1 MSPFYY
7 ILTESITKQAP
18 SLSQIETF
26 KHVKKALLRPTL
38 TALLL
43 AIMAT
48 AGARTLSPKHEM
60 RAAWIASVE
69 NIDWPSAKGLT
80 PDQQRQ
86 EFIKLVDR
94 LKNVGI
100 NAVIVQIRPCADA
113 LYDSKVEPW
122 SMYLT
127 GKQGVAPS
135 PYYDPL
141 KFMIEECHKRCIEF
155 HAWFNPYRT
164 IKDTSYSNIDST
176 HIIKQH
182 PEWLVTYGNQRYF
195 DPGLPQTRNHVLKV
209 IMDVV
214 TRYDIDGVHFDDYFY
229 PYKIKGVDFPDST
242 SFATYPRGFTSDQ
255 KEMWRRD
262 NVNLIIRML
271 HDSIRAAK
279 PYVKFGISPFG
290 IWRNKASDPR
300 GSETNGGSN
309 YDELYA
315 DILLW
320 MQNRWIDYVV
330 PQLYWHIGLK
340 VADYKTLAEWWS
352 KNSNGI
358 PLYIGQGYYRVD
370 PNSKTKEWADGKE
383 ISRQLALNRTIPE
396 IGGSI
401 FFSAKS
407 FLNDNLN
414 VNEQLKTQFYQYPAL
429 IPQMNFIDSL
439 PPTSPTHLSV
449 KNRKEG
455 AKLNWSVSDTT
466 ASELD
471 KTRYF
476 VVYRFKDKIDY
487 SNPANIYTITRDTSI
502 ILKKEKGKRRYSFSV
517 TALDR
522 LYNESKPTKAIKVRL

>member
-1 MSPFYY
+1 MKRTISH
-7 ILTESITKQAP
+7 L
-18 SLSQIETF
+18 
-26 KHVKKALLRPTL
+26 ALA
-38 TALLL
+38 ALLL
-43 AIMAT
+43 TVT
-48 AGARTLSPKHEM
+48 AAAWSRTASPKHEM

-69 NIDWPSAKGLT
+69 NIDWPSAKGLS

-86 EFIKLVDR
+86 EFIKLIDR
-94 LKNVGI
+94 LKDVGI

-127 GKQGVAPS
+127 GKQGAAPT

-141 KFMIEECHKRCIEF
+141 KFMVEECHKRCMEF

-164 IKDTSYSNIDST
+164 IRDTSYKDIDPT
-176 HIIKQH
+176 HVIRQH

-195 DPGLPQTRNHVLKV
+195 DPGLPQTRSHVLKV
-209 IMDVV
+209 ILDVV
-214 TRYDIDGVHFDDYFY
+214 NRYDIDGVHFDDYFY
-229 PYKIKGVDFPDST
+229 PYKIKGVEFPDSA
-242 SFATYPRGFTSDQ
+242 SFAANPRGFAPDQ
-255 KEMWRRD
+255 REAWRRD

-290 IWRNKASDPR
+290 IWRNKANDPR
-300 GSETNGGSN
+300 GSETSGGSN

-340 VADYKTLAEWWS
+340 VADYKTLAQWWS
-352 KNSNGI
+352 KNSNGT

-370 PNSKTKEWADGKE
+370 KKSKTKEWADGKE
-383 ISRQLALNRTIPE
+383 IGRQLALNRAIPQ
-396 IGGSI
+396 IGGSF

-407 FLNDNLN
+407 FLDDNLK
-414 VNEQLKTQFYQYPAL
+414 VNEQLKTQYYQYPAI
-429 IPQMNFIDSL
+429 IPQMKLIDSL
-439 PPTSPTHLSV
+439 PPAAPAHLTL
-449 KNRKEG
+449 KDRKSE
-455 AKLNWSVSDTT
+455 ARLSWSVADTT
-466 ASELD
+466 ATEMD
-471 KTRYF
+471 KARYF
-476 VVYRFKDKIDY
+476 VVYQFKDSVDY
-487 SNPANIYTITRDTSI
+487 SNPANIYTITRDCSI
-502 ILKKEKGKRRYSFSV
+502 ILKKEKGKSKKRVRVRFSV

-522 LYNESKPTKAIKVRL
+522 LYNESKPTKAVTVKL

>member
-1 MSPFYY
+1 
-7 ILTESITKQAP
+7 
-18 SLSQIETF
+18 
-26 KHVKKALLRPTL
+26 
-38 TALLL
+38 
-43 AIMAT
+43 
-48 AGARTLSPKHEM
+48 
-60 RAAWIASVE
+60 
-69 NIDWPSAKGLT
+69 
-80 PDQQRQ
+80 
-86 EFIKLVDR
+86 
-94 LKNVGI
+94 
-100 NAVIVQIRPCADA
+100 
-113 LYDSKVEPW
+113 
-122 SMYLT
+122 
-127 GKQGVAPS
+127 
-135 PYYDPL
+135 
-141 KFMIEECHKRCIEF
+141 
-155 HAWFNPYRT
+155 
-164 IKDTSYSNIDST
+164 
-176 HIIKQH
+176 
-182 PEWLVTYGNQRYF
+182 
-195 DPGLPQTRNHVLKV
+195 
-209 IMDVV
+209 
-214 TRYDIDGVHFDDYFY
+214 
-229 PYKIKGVDFPDST
+229 
-242 SFATYPRGFTSDQ
+242 
-255 KEMWRRD
+255 
-262 NVNLIIRML
+262 
-271 HDSIRAAK
+271 
-279 PYVKFGISPFG
+279 
-290 IWRNKASDPR
+290 
-300 GSETNGGSN
+300 
-309 YDELYA
+309 
-315 DILLW
+315 

-471 KTRYF
+471 KTKYF
-476 VVYRFKDKIDY
+476 VVYRFKDKMDY

-502 ILKKEKGKRRYSFSV
+502 ILKKEKVRRRYSFSV

-522 LYNESKPTKAIKVRL
+522 LYNESKPTKAVKVRL